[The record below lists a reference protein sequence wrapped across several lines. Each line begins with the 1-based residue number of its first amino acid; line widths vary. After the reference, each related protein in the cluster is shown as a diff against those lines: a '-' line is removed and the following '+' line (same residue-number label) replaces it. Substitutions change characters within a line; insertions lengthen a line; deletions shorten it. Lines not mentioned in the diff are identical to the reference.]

1 MAFDKP
7 TLLTLVVASLLL
19 TETFSG
25 ALRYYFDMAGISWLV
40 YLPKVACL
48 AALSLELL
56 RYRGWPLFWLV
67 MLGLVISSQLALMHG
82 AELHNIGF
90 SLFIYIPLLFGMICG
105 RHLELRRAVTAR
117 SSASA

>member
-1 MAFDKP
+1 MNQSLLITPRPRDSNPLAFDKP

-25 ALRYYFDMAGISWLV
+25 ALRYYFDMAGISWLL
-40 YLPKVACL
+40 YLPKIACL

-67 MLGLVISSQLALMHG
+67 
-82 AELHNIGF
+82 
-90 SLFIYIPLLFGMICG
+90 LL
-105 RHLELRRAVTAR
+105 
-117 SSASA
+117 